1 MSTMRAC
8 GPARLIIARSPA
20 LSIHNPLVIT
30 IEPEDS
36 PRRRRAV
43 EEAAAHGLTPEF
55 VMSIPKDDPR
65 IAEIHDVKMNRRWR
79 KHMMTPAE
87 VSCYSGH
94 RIAWKQIVEGGAP
107 YRLVLEDDFEI
118 VSLDALRRLERLA
131 AERGDWDIIM
141 LCRFNPK
148 GKYRVVASDQFQ
160 LRDYCYG
167 PTSAAAYLVTQD
179 GTRKLLSRERIF
191 RPVDEDFINPWEL
204 GLRALAVSPDIVREY
219 DRSDSNIEQ
228 ERTNRQRNLGRS
240 LRDIFLKARWQ
251 LLSNHHWRRRRKN

>member
-1 MSTMRAC
+1 MRAC

-65 IAEIHDVKMNRRWR
+65 IAEIHDVEMNRRWR

-107 YRLVLEDDFEI
+107 HRLVLEDDFEI
-118 VSLDALRRLERLA
+118 VSLDALHRLERLA
-131 AERGDWDIIM
+131 AELGGWDIIM
-141 LCRFNPK
+141 LYRFKPR
-148 GKYRVVASDQFQ
+148 GRYRVIAADGFE
-160 LRDYCYG
+160 LRDYQYG
-167 PTSAAAYLVTQD
+167 PTSTAGYLI
-179 GTRKLLSRERIF
+179 TRQGAEKMLARQKIF
-191 RPVDEDFINPWEL
+191 RPIDEDFINPWEL
-204 GLRALAVSPDIVREY
+204 SLQVLAVSPDIVREY
-219 DRSDSNIEQ
+219 DRSLSTIEAERLSN
-228 ERTNRQRNLGRS
+228 TRS
-240 LRDIFLKARWQ
+240 LRASLRGILLKARWQ
-251 LLSNHHWRRRRKN
+251 LLARHHWKRRRLRS

>member
-20 LSIHNPLVIT
+20 LSIQNPLVIT

-94 RIAWKQIVEGGAP
+94 RIAWKQIVEGNAP
-107 YRLVLEDDFEI
+107 YRLILEDDFEI
-118 VSLDALRRLERLA
+118 VSPDALRRLERLA
-131 AERGDWDIIM
+131 AELGDWDIIM
-141 LCRFNPK
+141 LYRFKPR
-148 GKYRVVASDQFQ
+148 GRYRVIATDGLE
-160 LRDYCYG
+160 LRDYQYG
-167 PTSAAAYLVTQD
+167 PTSTAGYLISHSGAQKILA
-179 GTRKLLSRERIF
+179 RKKIF
-191 RPVDEDFINPWEL
+191 RPIDEDFINPWEL
-204 GLRALAVSPDIVREY
+204 GLRVLAVSPDIVREY
-219 DRSDSNIEQ
+219 DRSASNIEQ
-228 ERTNRQRNLGRS
+228 ERSGRRRNLWMS

-251 LLSNHHWRRRRKN
+251 MLSRYHWRHRNRS